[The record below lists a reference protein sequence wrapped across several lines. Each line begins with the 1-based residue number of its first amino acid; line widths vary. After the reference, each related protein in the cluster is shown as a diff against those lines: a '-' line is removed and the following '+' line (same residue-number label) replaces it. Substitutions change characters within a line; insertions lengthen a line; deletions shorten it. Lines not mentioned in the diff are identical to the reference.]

1 MLEYGNDIDIEIKIN
16 NSKYKTKLQK
26 SPMVIGRYD
35 PLIPSTCIF
44 DGYLDKLKTP
54 ITVLGCPSSEKIE
67 VNLCGFINSKLRFT
81 LKFTLQLFINSE
93 KLKHTVYQFKKDGY
107 SLASPRNSLAML
119 YQNMTKNDSK
129 ISKGLEIPQN
139 ARVNPKVKY
148 DIPKSGF
155 V

>member
-1 MLEYGNDIDIEIKIN
+1 MYQMSKLLMMDVRNWNFLIIFVISFRIHGGNMKYTLLYVIHSLVPNLIKLCQILVSSEKVKIKWYVDLHGNDIDIEIKIN

-67 VNLCGFINSKLRFT
+67 VNLCGF
-81 LKFTLQLFINSE
+81 
-93 KLKHTVYQFKKDGY
+93 YQF
-107 SLASPRNSLAML
+107 
-119 YQNMTKNDSK
+119 
-129 ISKGLEIPQN
+129 
-139 ARVNPKVKY
+139 
-148 DIPKSGF
+148 
-155 V
+155 